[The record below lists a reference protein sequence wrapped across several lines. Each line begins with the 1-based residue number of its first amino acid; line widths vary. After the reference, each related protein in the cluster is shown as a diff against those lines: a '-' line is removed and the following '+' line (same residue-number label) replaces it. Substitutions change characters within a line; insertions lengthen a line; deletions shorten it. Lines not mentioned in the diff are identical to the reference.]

1 MLLEKRAQIP
11 VEQRSYSMYYLVFS
25 GILFLGTMWS
35 VWDEVSVRRPWKDY
49 QSEYHNL
56 VIQKLDSL
64 RADELAQLDSALVL
78 QLEEELAKALEG
90 MNSEEYRSAV
100 DKRTDLQKDLDV
112 ATREWR
118 FARSRSDA
126 SYYEYKKALAAGKDA
141 TGLRKDLERHD
152 ASIVQ
157 YAGEMETLNAA
168 IAEQDHIIN
177 KYKDVVDSL
186 QAEQNRLLA
195 PIHAL
200 NLKLDRAK
208 AAPVQI
214 RQVMMNDFE
223 FTPFSEIK
231 ARIDRCQT
239 CHAGWADPLMEEAP
253 QPFTSH
259 PLPELLAKHNP
270 ESFGCT
276 PCHRGQ
282 GPALTEGFAHGED
295 DHYWETPLLRGVDTY
310 ATCNTCHANELVL
323 KDAKPFTRAKQIVY
337 ESGCFGCHELKGY
350 GEAPKI
356 GPPLNNLPAKTTP
369 SWIFSWVKNPKEY
382 NPHTRMPNFAFTDEE
397 AEAITAYLVKIGNE
411 AEYRPMR
418 AKGTYAGGSVT
429 AGKKLFESIG
439 CQACHTMGNN
449 QLVRQTRG
457 TSYDIAPEL
466 TRVGSKVSPDWLFDW
481 LKNPRHYNT
490 EARMPSLRLTDDE
503 ARHLVAYLSAQK
515 DERTL
520 PAPKLDLASE
530 ERILRGDRLIREY
543 GCAGCHTIKGMENEG
558 KVSVALSDFGRK
570 KYEQMDY
577 GDTKELSKYG
587 AEDYV
592 EYEDGTVGV
601 KHTWGGWVW
610 GKMKNARLYQTERI
624 PQKMPL
630 FTFSDEEV
638 ALLRMFLLSMTRDVP
653 LQAYQHSFDKRMQ
666 DIEEGRRL
674 TLRYN
679 CIQCHAVEDRGG
691 TVVAQYEEP
700 ALGPPLLPESQGAK
714 VQEAWLHEFLKSPST
729 IRPWLE
735 IRMPSFSFTDAEISK
750 VTKYFLGLSK
760 QELSLR
766 DYAATPIDE
775 QYLAPGRRLFEAYQC
790 AKCHPTGNVRAGG
803 EVSASDLAPNLTLA
817 AGRLKPEWILDWLH
831 DPSRLQPGT
840 RMPAY
845 FYEGKGPDES
855 VFNGDAE
862 QQIKALKTYVWS
874 LGARRR
880 AAVAQGN

>member
-1 MLLEKRAQIP
+1 MLLEKRAQTP
-11 VEQRSYSMYYLVFS
+11 VEQRSYSTYYLVFS

-49 QSEYHNL
+49 QNSYHAL
-56 VIQKLDSL
+56 AIQKLDSL
-64 RADELAQLDSALVL
+64 RAEAVAGLDSALVL
-78 QLEEELAKALEG
+78 QLQVDMAKAQEAL
-90 MNSEEYRSAV
+90 NSEEYQTAVSA
-100 DKRTDLQKDLDV
+100 KTDLQKELDV

-126 SYYEYKKALAAGKDA
+126 AYYEYKKKLQEGK
-141 TGLRKDLERHD
+141 TGSDLRQDLEKQD
-152 ASIVQ
+152 ASIVEH
-157 YAGEMETLNAA
+157 AGEMESLNAR
-168 IAEQDHIIN
+168 IATLDIVIN

-186 QAEQNRLLA
+186 QAEQIKMLA
-195 PIHAL
+195 PISVL
-200 NLKLDRAK
+200 DLKLERAHG
-208 AAPVQI
+208 APVQI
-214 RQVMMNDFE
+214 RQVMLNDFE
-223 FTPFSEIK
+223 FTPFNEIK

-239 CHAGWADPLMEEAP
+239 CHAGWADPLMEEEP

-282 GPALTEGFAHGED
+282 GPALTAGFAHGDD
-295 DHYWETPLLRGVDTY
+295 DHYWETPLLRGADTY

-323 KDAKPFTRAKQIVY
+323 KDAKPFTKAKQIVY
-337 ESGCFGCHELKGY
+337 ESGCFGCHEIKGY

-356 GPPLNNLPAKTTP
+356 GPPLNNLTAKTTP
-369 SWIFSWVKNPKEY
+369 EWIFSWVRNPKEY
-382 NPHTRMPNFAFTDEE
+382 NPHTRMPNFEFNEE
-397 AEAITAYLVKIGNE
+397 QAEAITAYLVKIGNE
-411 AEYRPMR
+411 SDYRAMR
-418 AKGTYAGGSVT
+418 TRGSYAGGSVT
-429 AGKKLFESIG
+429 TGKKLFESVG
-439 CQACHTMGNN
+439 CQACHTLGDT
-449 QLVRQTRG
+449 QVVRQTRE

-503 ARHLVAYLSAQK
+503 ARNLVAFLSAQK
-515 DERTL
+515 DDRPSGVPPL
-520 PAPKLDLASE
+520 NLSSE

-543 GCAGCHTIKGMENEG
+543 GCAGCHSIKGMENEG
-558 KVSVALSDFGRK
+558 KVSVSLSDFGRK

-587 AEDYV
+587 KEEYV

-601 KHTWGGWVW
+601 QHTWAGWVW
-610 GKMKNARLYQTERI
+610 GKLKNARRYQTERI

-630 FTFSDEEV
+630 YSFSDEEV
-638 ALLRMFLLSMTRDVP
+638 RLLRMFLLSMSRDVP
-653 LQAYQHSFDKRMQ
+653 LPAYQHAFDKRMQ

-679 CIQCHAVEDRGG
+679 CVQCHAVEDRGG
-691 TVVAQYEEP
+691 YVVAQYEEP

-714 VQEAWLHEFLKSPST
+714 VQEAWLHEFLKAPST

-735 IRMPSFSFTDAEISK
+735 IRMPTFSLTDAEISK

-766 DYAATPIDE
+766 DYAATPIE
-775 QYLAPGRRLFEAYQC
+775 EEYLAPGRRLFETYQC

-817 AGRLKPEWILDWLH
+817 AGRLKPEWIIDWLH
-831 DPSRLQPGT
+831 DPSKLQPGT

-845 FYEGKGPDES
+845 FYEGKGPDET
-855 VFNGDAE
+855 VFQGDAA

-880 AAVAQGN
+880 SAVAQGN